1 RSLAALPAP
10 QSRTNREAM
19 ADGRGAISLGLDS
32 QEHQRRGGWSVA
44 HRLIK
49 RPTGLAGVEHDDAQ
63 SVFTAPVVDVH
74 HKCPRETAVAMLRLG
89 VNVVHKRNSTGDG
102 VRPGRPRQYRQA
114 AAGND
119 MAVIGLNEPR
129 LVSLGRQHLLE
140 PLPERAVYAVSDGS
154 PHFGKHAQIGR
165 A

>member
-32 QEHQRRGGWSVA
+32 QEHQRGGGWSVA

-49 RPTGLAGVEHDDAQ
+49 RPTGLAGVEHDDAH

-74 HKCPRETAVAMLRLG
+74 HECPRETAVTMLRFG
-89 VNVVHKRNSTGDG
+89 VNVDHERNPLGACG
-102 VRPGRPRQYRQA
+102 VPGGPRSI
-114 AAGND
+114 
-119 MAVIGLNEPR
+119 V
-129 LVSLGRQHLLE
+129 
-140 PLPERAVYAVSDGS
+140 
-154 PHFGKHAQIGR
+154 
-165 A
+165 